1 MKKVLFLSLCALSL
15 VACKQNKSN
24 VDAAMMHQRD
34 SLNQIISQ
42 KESEIDEIMSIVNE
56 IEDGFRQINEAE
68 QRVSIAKQG
77 EGADRATQ
85 IKENLMFIQSTMQ
98 QNRELIDKLNRQM
111 RQSTFKS
118 EQLKR
123 TIENLTEQLA
133 EKDQQIANLM
143 AELDSK
149 NIQISE
155 LDEKVANLNENVS
168 NLEKESS
175 EKTETINTQDAQ
187 LNTAW
192 FVFGTKSELKEQRIL
207 VDGEVLQADFNKDYF
222 TKIDIRRDK
231 EVKLYSRSAK
241 MLTSH
246 PISSYTLQRDANKQY
261 VLRITDPQQ
270 FWATSKYLVILV
282 K

>member
-133 EKDQQIANLM
+133 EKDLQIANLM

-175 EKTETINTQDAQ
+175 DKTETINTQDAQ

>member
-175 EKTETINTQDAQ
+175 DKTETINTQDAQ

>member
-133 EKDQQIANLM
+133 EKDQKIANLM

-175 EKTETINTQDAQ
+175 DKTETINTQDAQ

>member
-24 VDAAMMHQRD
+24 VDASMMHQRD

-143 AELDSK
+143 AELDAK

-175 EKTETINTQDAQ
+175 DKTETINTQDAQ

>member
-143 AELDSK
+143 AELDAK

-175 EKTETINTQDAQ
+175 AKTETINTQDAQ

-246 PISSYTLQRDANKQY
+246 PINSYTLQRDANKQY

>member
-175 EKTETINTQDAQ
+175 DKTETINTQDAQ

-261 VLRITDPQQ
+261 VLHITDPQQ

>member
-175 EKTETINTQDAQ
+175 DKTETINTQDAQ

-270 FWATSKYLVILV
+270 LWATSKYLVILV

>member
-143 AELDSK
+143 AELDAK

-175 EKTETINTQDAQ
+175 DKTETINTQDAQ

-261 VLRITDPQQ
+261 VLRITDPQL

>member
-123 TIENLTEQLA
+123 TIANLTEQLA

-143 AELDSK
+143 AELDAK

-175 EKTETINTQDAQ
+175 DKTETINTQDAQ

>member
-143 AELDSK
+143 AELDAK

-175 EKTETINTQDAQ
+175 DKTETINTQDAQ

-207 VDGEVLQADFNKDYF
+207 VDGEVLQADFNKNYF

>member
-175 EKTETINTQDAQ
+175 DKTETINTQDAQ

-261 VLRITDPQQ
+261 VLRIIDPQQ

>member
-143 AELDSK
+143 AELDAK

-175 EKTETINTQDAQ
+175 DKTETINTQDAQ

-261 VLRITDPQQ
+261 VLRIIDPQQ

>member
-77 EGADRATQ
+77 EGADRSTQ

-143 AELDSK
+143 AELDAK

-175 EKTETINTQDAQ
+175 DKTETINTQDAQ

>member
-143 AELDSK
+143 AELDAK

-175 EKTETINTQDAQ
+175 DKTETINTQDAQ

>member
-85 IKENLMFIQSTMQ
+85 IKENLMFIQLTMQ

-175 EKTETINTQDAQ
+175 DKTETINTQDAQ

>member
-175 EKTETINTQDAQ
+175 DKTETINTQNAQ

>member
-261 VLRITDPQQ
+261 VLRITEPQQ

>member
-175 EKTETINTQDAQ
+175 DKTETINTQDAQ
-187 LNTAW
+187 LNMAW